1 MVQAVSMGSYKD
13 PTTLKGWEGHFH
25 NVMAHLGHIKNA
37 FEAVMYIIYTV
48 FPTVENFNSWRMENK
63 AQAMEAVSQALQELN
78 TIKAEFNECQTPG
91 YWSKNMKGTKLETE
105 INAILWRL
113 HHNPA
118 LKGIAKS
125 IVTQLKVMTHASQY
139 PQLWHNIGSEQD
151 PKWIFGDTNMK
162 WFDGSKEVTG
172 SSSTFLK
179 WMWSQEWQ
187 GRSVIPSK
195 PTNWY
200 RITMWKKAN
209 GQLVVTVYH
218 MFNGTFTQKP
228 MSIADFEK
236 YVKTTIGSGKS
247 FFTLNNGR
255 QNPVFL
261 KDGNVN
267 YWDGNAWVKDVP
279 KQQYIDFI
287 DKKVIDA
294 KNFVEKNPGGPHDY
308 TNIDISQLPPPPPGQ
323 DPKYTTG
330 PTSQAFD
337 AISTTFNSQSSEDQ
351 SKFKYLQS
359 NMEQY
364 LGIENST
371 MTQIIKQEQ
380 NITGFTKQQ
389 SS

>member
-1 MVQAVSMGSYKD
+1 MDSVKE
-13 PTTLKGWEGHFH
+13 PTTTNGWEDQFH
-25 NVMAHLGHIKNA
+25 NVMAHLGNIKNA

-48 FPTVENFNSWRMENK
+48 FPTVENFNSWRMENQ
-63 AQAMEAVSQALQELN
+63 AQAMEAVSKSLQTLN
-78 TIKAEFNECQTPG
+78 DIKAIFNECQTPG
-91 YWSKNMKGTKLETE
+91 YWSKNMNGTKLETE
-105 INAILWRL
+105 INGLLWRL
-113 HHNPA
+113 HHDPA
-118 LKGIAKS
+118 LKGIRKS
-125 IVTQLKVMTHASQY
+125 VVTQLRLITHASQF
-139 PQLWHNIGSEQD
+139 PQLWHNIGTKQD

-187 GRSVIPSK
+187 GRSVTPSK

-200 RITMWKKAN
+200 RITMWKKAS

-218 MFNGTFTQKP
+218 MFKGTFTQKP
-228 MSIADFEK
+228 MSVADFEK
-236 YVKTTIGSGKS
+236 YVKTTIDSGKS
-247 FFTLNNGR
+247 FFTLDNGR

-267 YWDGNAWVKDVP
+267 YWNGSQWVNDVP
-279 KQQYIDFI
+279 KEDYITFI
-287 DKKVIDA
+287 TGKVNAAEGIVNKK
-294 KNFVEKNPGGPHDY
+294 KGGPQDY
-308 TNIDISQLPPPPPGQ
+308 TDIEISQLPPPPAGQ

-330 PTSQAFD
+330 PTTQAFA
-337 AISTTFNSQSSEDQ
+337 AISTTFNSQSSETQ

-371 MTQIIKQEQ
+371 MTQIIKQEE
-380 NITGFTKQQ
+380 NITSFTKQQ
-389 SS
+389 G